1 MMFRR
6 WRRTRLTAEASE
18 HVAAPAPRPSAA
30 DLRGEQIFELLHGK
44 LSEFIGSSGEWTL
57 VRRTDADSDRIFHAI
72 VTHQIAAELTRSI
85 LDERDNVAVVVPE
98 GEQQLAL
105 DWEPAPLVV
114 WAEPLGAHVAMP
126 EAPASFDEENG
137 EFAEQ
142 RADIE
147 APAESAEHAELVE
160 PEASALETPVAAR
173 AA

>member
-30 DLRGEQIFELLHGK
+30 DLRGEQIFDLLHGK

-85 LDERDNVAVVVPE
+85 LDERDSVAVVVPE

-114 WAEPLGAHVAMP
+114 WAEPLGAHVAT
-126 EAPASFDEENG
+126 
-137 EFAEQ
+137 
-142 RADIE
+142 
-147 APAESAEHAELVE
+147 
-160 PEASALETPVAAR
+160 PEASDADADATSDAAAEVGADAPAHGAEADEASAAQAPLHAR

>member
-30 DLRGEQIFELLHGK
+30 DLRGEQIFDLLHGK

-85 LDERDNVAVVVPE
+85 LDERDSVAVVVPE

-114 WAEPLGAHVAMP
+114 WAEPLGAHVAT
-126 EAPASFDEENG
+126 
-137 EFAEQ
+137 
-142 RADIE
+142 
-147 APAESAEHAELVE
+147 
-160 PEASALETPVAAR
+160 PEASDADATSDAAAEVGADAPAHGAEADEASAAQAPLHAR

>member
-30 DLRGEQIFELLHGK
+30 DLRGEHIFDLLHGK

-105 DWEPAPLVV
+105 DWEPTPLVV

-126 EAPASFDEENG
+126 AAPDTDATADPANESEADAPADDTE
-137 EFAEQ
+137 
-142 RADIE
+142 AD
-147 APAESAEHAELVE
+147 
-160 PEASALETPVAAR
+160 EASAAEAPLHAR

>member
-1 MMFRR
+1 MFRR

-30 DLRGEQIFELLHGK
+30 DLRGEQIFDLLHGK

-85 LDERDNVAVVVPE
+85 LDERDSVAVVVPE

-114 WAEPLGAHVAMP
+114 WAEPLGAHVAT
-126 EAPASFDEENG
+126 
-137 EFAEQ
+137 
-142 RADIE
+142 
-147 APAESAEHAELVE
+147 
-160 PEASALETPVAAR
+160 PEASDAAAEVGADAPAHGAEADEASAAQAPLHAR